1 MEEIFR
7 NQYDLT
13 ELCPPALLPFPLIET
28 VDSLFGYYGHTFTS
42 EGALR
47 QKQEISSDRVQPDIR
62 ITSLG
67 QQS

>member
-13 ELCPPALLPFPLIET
+13 ELCPPPLLIET
-28 VDSLFGYYGHTFTS
+28 IESLFGYYGHTFTS

-47 QKQEISSDRVQPDIR
+47 QKQEISSDRVQLDIR

-67 QQS
+67 QQR